1 MHIVITRKRMK
12 SIRMTID
19 HDGTVKVSAPKRVSL
34 KQIQDFVDSRKA
46 WILKAQE
53 HYAKSRELLQV
64 GEGEVLLHGVGYTIR
79 HPEQREGSHTI
90 TNNSS

>member
-46 WILKAQE
+46 WIAKAQE
-53 HYAKSRELLQV
+53 YYAKSRELLQV
-64 GEGEVLLHGVGYTIR
+64 GE
-79 HPEQREGSHTI
+79 
-90 TNNSS
+90 